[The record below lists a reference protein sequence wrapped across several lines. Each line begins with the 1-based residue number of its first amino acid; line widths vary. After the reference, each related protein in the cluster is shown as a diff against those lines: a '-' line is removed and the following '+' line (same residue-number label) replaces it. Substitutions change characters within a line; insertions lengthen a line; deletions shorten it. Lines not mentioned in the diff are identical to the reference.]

1 MILEADLER
10 KRRNFR
16 VFNERGGKF
25 RVAIV
30 NVCNLNCFFCHNE
43 AMVNPRRPGEDPNG
57 KVGPVHISLDE
68 LLGII
73 NAFTS
78 RGGGQVNIAGGEPLA
93 HREIVR
99 FLEDIDKRST
109 RVVLNTNVI
118 LADRLLNRPRIGNLD
133 SIYASLH
140 TTDGEI
146 FRDQLGGRSIS
157 KVMDN
162 IVALKTHGYDVQINY
177 SLGDYNKEEF
187 GSVLKFAVRHGI
199 DLKAITLV
207 RPNED
212 PDFYRG
218 AWIDPQWISAQI
230 EATGARV
237 VGSEDSLGGQ
247 TTTYAIGGMTVKVK
261 NIARGRPETD
271 FCSGC
276 TYKEK
281 CGEGIYGLRV
291 GIDGLWKPWL
301 LRHERFRSVTQ
312 EESYESQ
319 ILTIIDEMIGSW
331 ENARFL
337 TGVPA

>member
-1 MILEADLER
+1 
-10 KRRNFR
+10 
-16 VFNERGGKF
+16 
-25 RVAIV
+25 
-30 NVCNLNCFFCHNE
+30 
-43 AMVNPRRPGEDPNG
+43 
-57 KVGPVHISLDE
+57 
-68 LLGII
+68 
-73 NAFTS
+73 
-78 RGGGQVNIAGGEPLA
+78 
-93 HREIVR
+93 
-99 FLEDIDKRST
+99 
-109 RVVLNTNVI
+109 VVLNTNAI
-118 LADRLLNRPRIGNLD
+118 LADRLLNRPRIENLD

-140 TTDGEI
+140 TMDGEI
-146 FRDQLGGRSIS
+146 FRNQLGGRSIS

-162 IVALKTHGYDVQINY
+162 IVALKKHGYDVQINF
-177 SLGDYNKEEF
+177 SLGDYNKGEF
-187 GSVLKFAVRHGI
+187 RSVLEFAVRHGI

-237 VGSEDSLGGQ
+237 VGSEDAFGGQ

-261 NIARGRPETD
+261 NIARGRLETD
-271 FCSGC
+271 FCSAC
-276 TYKEK
+276 TFKEK

-291 GIDGLWKPWL
+291 GIDGLWKPCL

-337 TGVPA
+337 TGAPA